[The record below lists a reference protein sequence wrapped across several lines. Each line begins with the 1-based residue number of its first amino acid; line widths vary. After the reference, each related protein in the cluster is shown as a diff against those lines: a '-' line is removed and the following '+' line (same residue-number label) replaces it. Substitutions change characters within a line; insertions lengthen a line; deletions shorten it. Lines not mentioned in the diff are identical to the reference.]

1 MPDKHDALQTPPSE
15 AWKAFG
21 NDTEAGRLL
30 RKLYCGNQKPKIAY
44 PKIHTMKTPTSSA
57 FIPAGGTLSDS
68 RTHALSSKT
77 SQRAVK
83 VPTCKQLIESPE
95 HPLDCIGNR
104 RKPYHE
110 IEKEI
115 LHTRRQLESYRYP
128 VAGTK
133 HDKETLQHVFAYSKG
148 SILPDQM
155 LPGADL
161 MDRDQRHQ
169 YSLLHPVSQSRLME
183 LETLYDAVVV
193 DIDSKRHF
201 VTEMMKLG
209 NLPRVA
215 AVEQEMEIGL
225 SELNHLHHLIQREK
239 STKKN

>member
-1 MPDKHDALQTPPSE
+1 
-15 AWKAFG
+15 
-21 NDTEAGRLL
+21 
-30 RKLYCGNQKPKIAY
+30 
-44 PKIHTMKTPTSSA
+44 
-57 FIPAGGTLSDS
+57 
-68 RTHALSSKT
+68 
-77 SQRAVK
+77 
-83 VPTCKQLIESPE
+83 
-95 HPLDCIGNR
+95 
-104 RKPYHE
+104 
-110 IEKEI
+110 
-115 LHTRRQLESYRYP
+115 
-128 VAGTK
+128 
-133 HDKETLQHVFAYSKG
+133 
-148 SILPDQM
+148 
-155 LPGADL
+155 